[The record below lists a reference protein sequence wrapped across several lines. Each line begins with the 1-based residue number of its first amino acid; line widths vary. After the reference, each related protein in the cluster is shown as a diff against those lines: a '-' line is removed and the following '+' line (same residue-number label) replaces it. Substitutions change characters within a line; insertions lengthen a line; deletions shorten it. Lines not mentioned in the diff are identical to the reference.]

1 MSDAPEPANLEAE
14 RAVLGAILIDNAVF
28 HLVASLSPKVFFRK
42 AHREIWTAL
51 HGLCDAGQPA
61 DLVSLKNALGEKAED
76 VGGPA
81 YIASLVDGVPRSTN
95 VRYYADIV
103 REKATLRLLRKIGR
117 TLEEQ
122 AISGSVPSA
131 ELMRDTDTALLAL
144 ASSHGSVVRA
154 IPLSDSLSALTA
166 DLARRVE
173 RKGQLIGYPTGFRVV
188 DSLTLGWQRR
198 KMVIIAGRTSHGKS
212 VMALHIARA
221 IAETGARVVYF
232 SLEMERQELEY
243 RLLSAL
249 SGYPLSKILWGN
261 IPDDDFAAIAT
272 AQETMHGLPLVIN
285 DTPSLSV
292 PDMRSECRQIQSEHG
307 LGAVVV
313 DYVQLARGTDGD
325 NRTQELAHISRSLAI
340 LGKELNVPMI
350 VLSQLSRGEKN
361 AAKPPDLWDLR
372 ESGALEQDS
381 DLVAF
386 LHPRKPSDVEGDAS
400 LVPMYFL
407 LKKHRGGRR
416 GTAKITLERD
426 CTRFVDD
433 WPMGVDDLPDTS
445 SPAKSK
451 RVARSP
457 NIW

>member
-14 RAVLGAILIDNAVF
+14 RAVLGAILIDNAAF
-28 HLVASLSPKVFFRK
+28 HLVASLPPKVFFRK

-76 VGGPA
+76 VGGAA
-81 YIASLVDGVPRSTN
+81 YLGSLVDGVPRSTN

-103 REKATLRLLRKIGR
+103 REKARLRLLRKIGR
-117 TLEEQ
+117 TLEEK
-122 AISGSVPSA
+122 ATSGRVPSA

-144 ASSHGSVVRA
+144 ATSHGQTVRA

-212 VMALHIARA
+212 VMALHVARA

-292 PDMRSECRQIQSEHG
+292 PDMRSECRQMQSEHG

-313 DYVQLARGTDGD
+313 DYVQLVRGASGD
-325 NRTQELAHISRSLAI
+325 NRTQELADISRSLAI
-340 LGKELNVPMI
+340 LGKELNVPMM

-445 SPAKSK
+445 SPAKAK